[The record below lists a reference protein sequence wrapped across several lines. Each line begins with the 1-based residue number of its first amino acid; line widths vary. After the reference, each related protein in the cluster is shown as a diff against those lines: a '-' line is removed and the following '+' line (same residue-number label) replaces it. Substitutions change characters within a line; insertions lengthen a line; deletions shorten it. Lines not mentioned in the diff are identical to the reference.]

1 MRTAYYKV
9 SYLKDSAIHDSLLSR
24 TALVLLGLAIL
35 AIPLVVSPFQI
46 YLLNQA
52 LIAAIAAIGLNL
64 LIGNTGLVSLGHA
77 AFIAI
82 GAYTT
87 ALTMTHWSFPFLLA
101 LLSGACAA
109 AFFGTIAA
117 LPALRLKGLYL
128 ALVTMGFAFV
138 VDFVIRRSD
147 LLGRDNGVAVPPPSI
162 GPLQITTST
171 QWYFILIVFLT
182 LIALGVKNL
191 IRRGTG
197 RAFAAI
203 RDRDIAASIMG
214 VNLTH
219 YKILAF
225 ALSSAIAGL
234 AGGLYAGLIGFINPA
249 HFSLLLSVEFIA
261 MIIIG
266 GLGSVL
272 GSILGALFL
281 TFLPELIRRSME
293 GQFAFIDDNFED
305 FRAALVGLIIV
316 LVLVREPDG
325 FVGRWRDTKNY
336 FRAWPYRQIPD

>member
-9 SYLKDSAIHDSLLSR
+9 SYLKDAALYDSKFSR
-24 TALVLLGLAIL
+24 FWMIVLGVAVLAV
-35 AIPLVVSPFQI
+35 PLVVSPFQI
-46 YLLNQA
+46 YLVNQA

-77 AFIAI
+77 AFMAI

-87 ALTMTHWSFPFLLA
+87 ALVSVHWSFPFLLA
-101 LLSGACAA
+101 VLTGAGAA
-109 AFFGTIAA
+109 ALFGTVAA

-147 LLGRDNGVAVPPPSI
+147 LLGRDNGLLVPIPSI
-162 GPLQITTST
+162 GPLIITTSE
-171 QWYFILIVFLT
+171 QWYFLLVIVLA
-182 LIALGVKNL
+182 LIAMGVKNL

-203 RDRDIAASIMG
+203 RDRDIAAAIMG

-234 AGGLYAGLIGFINPA
+234 AGGFYASLIGFINPA
-249 HFSLLLSVEFIA
+249 HFNLLLSVEFIA

-272 GSILGALFL
+272 GSIVGALFL
-281 TFLPELIRRSME
+281 TFLPELIRGTLE
-293 GQFAFIDDNFED
+293 GRFTFLDENFED
-305 FRAALVGLIIV
+305 FRIALFGFIIV
-316 LVLVREPDG
+316 VVLVREPDG

-336 FRAWPYRQIPD
+336 FRAWPYRQVPD